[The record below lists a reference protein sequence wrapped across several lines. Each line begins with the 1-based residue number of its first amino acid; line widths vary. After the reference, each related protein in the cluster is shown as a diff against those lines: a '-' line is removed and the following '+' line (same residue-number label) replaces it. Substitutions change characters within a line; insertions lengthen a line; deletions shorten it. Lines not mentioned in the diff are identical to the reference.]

1 MRVPR
6 RGARGALARRPLHG
20 SLRLSSLAGRPR
32 PPPPAAAADPVVR
45 PAAKGRVVVAEE
57 LARGRELEILVNG
70 HEQWR
75 LRAAAP
81 ARDRGRERGI
91 RVGWACSRRVSGV
104 HANGHGGEGDTA
116 HEYREQ
122 KRFLFTR
129 SKYSPGVGLVAR
141 AHLVASQEHVALAV
155 GQVVQHDEVQV
166 DLLGAVPVLGLQR
179 ERARVGRGR
188 VVDGERR
195 RGASL
200 VLLQPDGPL
209 LAARHL
215 ALLRVDPGEL
225 RGRF

>member
-1 MRVPR
+1 
-6 RGARGALARRPLHG
+6 
-20 SLRLSSLAGRPR
+20 
-32 PPPPAAAADPVVR
+32 
-45 PAAKGRVVVAEE
+45 
-57 LARGRELEILVNG
+57 
-70 HEQWR
+70 
-75 LRAAAP
+75 
-81 ARDRGRERGI
+81 
-91 RVGWACSRRVSGV
+91 
-104 HANGHGGEGDTA
+104 
-116 HEYREQ
+116 
-122 KRFLFTR
+122 
-129 SKYSPGVGLVAR
+129 LVAR

-225 RGRF
+225 RGRFASAFDLPTRGPGRSGDLGARLSLVDGRRQVLVSAEVRFGVRGGLRLAGLVDRDDPELVPTCPR